1 MIGPKLVVWNELY
14 SRIARVQLD
23 QGEDEFT
30 WGLTKS
36 RKLSVKSLY
45 QALIKINIPNH
56 NKVIWKL
63 KAPLKIKVFLWYLKR
78 GVILTKDNLAKHN

>member
-1 MIGPKLVVWNELY
+1 MAWNELY
-14 SRIARVQLD
+14 SGIARVQLD
-23 QGEDEFT
+23 QGKDEFT

-63 KAPLKIKVFLWYLKR
+63 TPPKNQS
-78 GVILTKDNLAKHN
+78 ILVVSKKGSHSDKG